1 MVDGAMIYEISIDW
15 VIDTSYEIDIEY
27 IKESD

>member
-1 MVDGAMIYEISIDW
+1 MIYEVSIDW